1 MLWIAVHLPQLSL
14 ESLAAT
20 LDPAWQ
26 GRPLALID
34 AHRIT

>member
-26 GRPLALID
+26 GGRW
-34 AHRIT
+34 R